1 MNATIDMRFV
11 NLLSCRLEKF
21 VSKKPGLYNFR
32 CPYCG
37 DSAKHKNKTRGY
49 IFTMK
54 NDLVFKCHN
63 CGVGRSFGGFL
74 KDNAP
79 DMYDDYIVER
89 YKKGLTGMAKV
100 GAAWFAASNRKL
112 VDPMFTKTSPPFA
125 EKTLDLQKI
134 VDLNISHP
142 AKQYLDDRKISQ
154 EAQGRLYYVDRFQ
167 TWVNTQKET
176 FPNTKRDHG
185 RIIIPLISP
194 DGSWFGFQGRSLN
207 PVDKMRYITIMLD
220 ESKPKI
226 FGMDRVNKD
235 EIAYI
240 TEGAFDSFFIK
251 NSIAMCGADAD
262 PVLWGIRDC
271 VYVYDNEPRNREIV
285 SRISRA
291 IDLGQKVVVWPSTIE
306 EKDIN
311 SMILSGHDAQSI
323 VESNVYSGLE
333 ATVKLSFWKKV

>member
-1 MNATIDMRFV
+1 
-11 NLLSCRLEKF
+11 
-21 VSKKPGLYNFR
+21 
-32 CPYCG
+32 
-37 DSAKHKNKTRGY
+37 
-49 IFTMK
+49 MK

-79 DMYDDYIVER
+79 DMYEDYVIER
-89 YKKGLTGMAKV
+89 YKAGLGSKRSGIDPKF
-100 GAAWFAASNRKL
+100 GAEQRKS
-112 VDPMFTKTSPPFA
+112 MFSKSSQPFM
-125 EKTLDLQKI
+125 KKPIDLQKI

-142 AKQYLDDRKISQ
+142 AKQYLDDRKISND
-154 EAQGRLYYVDRFQ
+154 AQNRLYYVDRFQ
-167 TWVNTQKET
+167 SWVNTQKET
-176 FPNTKRDHG
+176 FPDIKQDHG

-207 PVDKMRYITIMLD
+207 PVDNMRYITIMLD

-226 FGMDRVNKD
+226 FGMDQVNKD
-235 EIAYI
+235 EILYI

-251 NSIAMCGADAD
+251 NSIAMCGADASPAMWGIND
-262 PVLWGIRDC
+262 PVWI
-271 VYVYDNEPRNREIV
+271 YDNEPRNREIV
-285 SRISRA
+285 SRVSRA
-291 IDLGQKVVVWPSTIE
+291 VDLGQKVVIWPSTIE

-311 SMILSGHDAQSI
+311 SMVLAGRDAQSI